1 MPFRQGIDITA
12 PSCSCFLE
20 AQPLLFDAS
29 TNIEIAH
36 ILLSANHQILFE
48 YNLMKN
54 KKMVV
59 HHLFVGQM
67 KKADKVERE
76 RRISLSLLSI

>member
-36 ILLSANHQILFE
+36 ILLSANHQILYEF
-48 YNLMKN
+48 NLMKN
-54 KKMVV
+54 KNSGVA
-59 HHLFVGQM
+59 LPFRWPDEEG
-67 KKADKVERE
+67 R
-76 RRISLSLLSI
+76 